1 MFFAANQSVL
11 SIMIMILIGY
21 FLAYRKILDEK
32 GISLITTL
40 VINISLPMMMINTI
54 MSNFTKQRLIADSS
68 GLVVPFLTI
77 GCSFIIAKIFAKI
90 VKVKINRRGLFV
102 SMFFNSNTIFMG
114 IPVNM
119 ALFGEKSVPYV
130 LLYYIANSAFFWT
143 IGVYEITKDGNNKTL
158 KLFSIDFIKKI
169 FSPPLMGF
177 IVGMIMV
184 LLNIK
189 LPSVIMDT
197 SKSLGNLTT
206 PLSMFFIG
214 ASIYMINLKSV
225 KFSYDIIW
233 VLMGRFIISPALV
246 LLIVPIFP
254 IPSLMR
260 SVFVIQ
266 AAMPV
271 MANSAIIAK
280 SYGSD
285 YNFASLMIAITTIGT
300 LIVIPILMTIME

>member
-11 SIMIMILIGY
+11 SIMIMIMIGY
-21 FLAYRKILDEK
+21 FLTYKKLIDEK
-32 GISLITTL
+32 AINLITII

-54 MSNFTKQRLIADSS
+54 LSNFTKEKFLADSS

-77 GCSFIIAKIFAKI
+77 GSCFIIAKIFVKI
-90 VKVKINRRGLFV
+90 AKVKSNRRGLFV

-114 IPVNM
+114 IPINM

-143 IGVYEITKDGNNKTL
+143 LGVYEITKDGNKKTL
-158 KLFSIDFIKKI
+158 SFFSIDFIKKI
-169 FSPPLMGF
+169 FSSPLMGF
-177 IVGMIMV
+177 IVGMVLV

-189 LPSVIMDT
+189 LPLFLMDT

-214 ASIYMINLKSV
+214 ASIYSVDFKSLK
-225 KFSYDIIW
+225 FTLDIVW
-233 VLMGRFIISPALV
+233 VLIGRFIISPALV
-246 LLIVPIFP
+246 LLIVPMFP
-254 IPSLMR
+254 IPNLMR

-280 SYGSD
+280 AYNSD
-285 YNFASLMIAITTIGT
+285 YDFASLMIAISTIGT
-300 LIVIPILMTIME
+300 LLVIPIIMIIL

>member
-11 SIMIMILIGY
+11 SIMIMIMIGY
-21 FLAYRKILDEK
+21 FLTYKKLIDEK
-32 GISLITTL
+32 AINLITII

-54 MSNFTKQRLIADSS
+54 LSNFTKEKFLADSS

-77 GCSFIIAKIFAKI
+77 GSCFIIAKIFVKI
-90 VKVKINRRGLFV
+90 AKVKSNRRGLFV

-114 IPVNM
+114 IPINM

-143 IGVYEITKDGNNKTL
+143 LGVYEITKDGNKKTL
-158 KLFSIDFIKKI
+158 SFFSIDFIKKI

-177 IVGMIMV
+177 IVGMVLV

-189 LPSVIMDT
+189 LPLFLMDT

-214 ASIYMINLKSV
+214 ASIYSVDFKSLK
-225 KFSYDIIW
+225 FTLDIVW
-233 VLMGRFIISPALV
+233 VLIGRFIISPALV
-246 LLIVPIFP
+246 LLIVPMFP
-254 IPSLMR
+254 IPNLMR

-280 SYGSD
+280 AYNSD
-285 YNFASLMIAITTIGT
+285 YDFASLMIAISTIGT
-300 LIVIPILMTIME
+300 LLVIPIIMIIL